1 MSGPIS
7 RRASRRF
14 RESGR
19 LDVAS
24 TLSPSRSFLH
34 TLNYVPRTDWTLLSS
49 SLRFLYL
56 DPVLQYHL
64 QEQAPAL
71 IGRSIID
78 LVHPDE
84 QHAAQR
90 DLSDVLQTG
99 NLDGTLTRFVS
110 ISTDRLPFA
119 NVNPFYASFP

>member
-56 DPVLQYHL
+56 DPVLAHHL
-64 QEQAPAL
+64 REQADAL
-71 IGRSIID
+71 IGKS
-78 LVHPDE
+78 LLQFVHPDE
-84 QHAAQR
+84 QASAEQ
-90 DLSDVLQTG
+90 DLGGVLESR
-99 NLDGTLTRFVS
+99 TLHGSVTRYAS
-110 ISTDRLPFA
+110 PLPFPSPLA
-119 NVNPFYASFP
+119 PVFPNSC